1 MRVRHPCTVAV
12 CILLAAAPLA
22 CTGGG
27 EDSAMDERVLELEAK
42 PRSLEESLE
51 DLDARLREVGEVA
64 SSVEPVLPAK
74 V

>member
-42 PRSLEESLE
+42 PRSLE